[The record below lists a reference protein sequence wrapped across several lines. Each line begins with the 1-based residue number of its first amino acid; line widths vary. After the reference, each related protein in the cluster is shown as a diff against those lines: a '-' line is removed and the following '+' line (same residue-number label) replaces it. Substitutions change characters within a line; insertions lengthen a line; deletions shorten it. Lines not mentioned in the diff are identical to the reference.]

1 MAKQAAY
8 EIQINGVKESIS
20 AVESLNKQLDALEQ
34 RMDKLASKNI
44 NVSTSGGDGGARVS
58 ALDEEAK
65 MLQQIEQ
72 LHQKVAAS
80 EKQEYQELLHAKEE
94 LKEYQTIAK
103 SIAAQTNLS
112 QNINDTSTMMG
123 MKAQLRDLKMAMQTV
138 DVNGDQFKQWAAEAN
153 ELTQKLKEA
162 EASYGTFSRN
172 VGNYSNGVVNGL
184 KQIVIKVGETER
196 TFASAREASRT
207 LSNELKS
214 LSANGKRGTKE
225 WKELNA
231 ALIKFNNDVAGTS
244 AGLNRVISALQ
255 GFTAVASVG
264 RGLSSLFGI
273 DNNEVNQSIQKLV
286 ALQGVLQGL
295 QTIQQQL
302 ANNKGLGIVFNN
314 AFGKIDQYNFAL
326 KRLIVSIAGTGTAA
340 RVAAVGVNLLSGA
353 VKGLMSLGVMALI
366 TAAIEGISRLSKKIQ
381 EWAKGNADL
390 VSSEKLLERQLEQT
404 NKELERKLELNNKL
418 YGSGQITQD
427 EKKLNDEKAYA
438 DAIGKANDAL
448 QKQLEL
454 ASKKGG
460 NTSFAN
466 AALGNQSWV
475 GDKGTSTIF
484 GRSAIE
490 KEIKNTEDLTQR
502 WNLFRE
508 AVSKGEG
515 IMKQADSTFGRIRL
529 SASDVRD
536 ELNHLE
542 QLVAGDLVNSF
553 RKFDITTE
561 DGRKQFIRFVQN
573 IQQNGNELQQS
584 VLFRMGDIL
593 NQKNPELANA
603 LNGYLGLVQ
612 QFVNNFNGETEKLN
626 MMNTVN
632 SIIRSADP
640 TIAMKERIKELEN
653 YLKEHRDELLPGQV
667 ADYNR
672 AIEIEKK
679 NIREYGQKKVKS
691 LQSANAKVEKN
702 QEEALQRLNDLEIKL
717 MDDGLMKQLRQLEE
731 ENRRVCAQIRKN
743 GVNVG
748 ELIKRQEEYYAKERK
763 KIIDE
768 YVAETNQ
775 ILSDAKI
782 DKIDAQIEEIENK
795 MRELSLSRPLNPTP
809 ADNDILSRMFEGLGE
824 DEAELFVKTFNATLD
839 RYSEESVTAL
849 IGFMENLRDNPEYQ
863 NKASEF
869 ENLIDEKKTKEA
881 VDMALNVFKEY
892 YGERA
897 KLIERYG
904 ADFIKIDEQ
913 EGAVAYQLTSEL
925 SESLQARLDNNRK
938 YYAKDLKEYQKY
950 IDKRENRQKESE
962 NNSYKTE
969 RTKLEKE
976 RDKLKDSTNENEIDR
991 REAIDKQIEA
1001 LSLQHDNK
1009 LLKIE
1014 QDSDAQIRDEATK
1027 FYDTQL
1033 ATYNDY
1039 LTSMS
1044 NLADK
1049 QPEVYKS
1056 GFINVKETRAN
1067 YEEIKNTANQMIKDV
1082 DEDIEKLNDDLKNGL
1097 ILPETY
1103 NAVLRQLTAVG
1114 TSANQAF
1121 VSANKGIAD
1130 AKEKLKRQI
1139 MEIAEQVSQTTQ
1151 QMISYFG
1158 DLYNY
1163 NIQKEMDALED
1174 MNQKLEDKLNEQ
1186 KEIEERHKNEIESIE
1201 DELANSRG
1209 DRRQQLIDQLNAEM
1223 QARREAAA
1231 EQKRIEAEKEKN
1243 ERRLEILDKKKRMA
1257 QWKRDIASA
1266 LISGAMAAA
1275 NGYATKPFLPTGL
1288 AMGAL
1293 ATILTAAQV
1302 AIIRHNKPY
1311 AKGGKLDGGVIKGKR
1326 HYAGGISVLGGR
1338 ANVEGGEYITNRI
1351 STANNV
1357 ALLDFVN
1364 SKKHKINLSELI
1376 DFYQSPKALKSSSKR
1391 VFADGGQL
1399 PTMPNIDLGDI
1410 MTDVAIVRDDRPIY
1424 VAVTDIN
1431 KKQDDVRRVR
1441 TLAGL

>member
-1 MAKQAAY
+1 MAKNAEY
-8 EIQINGVKESIS
+8 SIVINGIKESIS
-20 AVESLNKQLDALEQ
+20 AVDSLNKQLDALEQ

-207 LSNELKS
+207 LNNELKS
-214 LSANGKRGTKE
+214 LSVSGKRGTKE
-225 WKELNA
+225 WNELNA
-231 ALIKFNNDVAGTS
+231 AIRKFNNDVAGTS

-438 DAIGKANDAL
+438 EAIEKSNEAL

-490 KEIKNTEDLTQR
+490 KEIKNTEDLIQR

-529 SASDVRD
+529 TASDVRD

-593 NQKNPELANA
+593 NQKSPDLANA

-626 MMNTVN
+626 IMGEVN
-632 SIIRSADP
+632 NVIRSADP
-640 TIAMKERIKELEN
+640 TIALKEQNAKWKKYLDEHGKELQI
-653 YLKEHRDELLPGQV
+653 KDV
-667 ADYNR
+667 ADINK
-672 AIEIEKK
+672 AIETNNKK
-679 NIREYGQKKVKS
+679 IREYGQKKVKS
-691 LQSANAKVEKN
+691 LQSANAKVEKS

-795 MRELSLSRPLNPTP
+795 IRELSLSRPLNPTP
-809 ADNDILSRMFEGLGE
+809 AGNEELAEMFEGMGE
-824 DEAELFVKTFNATLD
+824 EEAEIFVNTFNETLD
-839 RYSEESVTAL
+839 RYSAKSVNAL
-849 IGFMENLRDNPEYQ
+849 RKFMNYLKDNSEYQ
-863 NKASEF
+863 DKASEF
-869 ENLIDEKKTKEA
+869 ESIVNVDGIEKA
-881 VDMALNVFKEY
+881 VDMALKTFKDY
-892 YGERA
+892 YGYRA

-904 ADFIKIDEQ
+904 ADFINIDEQ
-913 EGAVAYQLTSEL
+913 EGAEASALTSEL
-925 SESLQARLDNNRK
+925 SESLYARLDNNRK
-938 YYAKDLKEYQKY
+938 YYAKELEDYKKY
-950 IDKRENRQKESE
+950 IDEREKLQKESE
-962 NNSYKTE
+962 NASYKSE
-969 RTKLEKE
+969 RKKLKKE
-976 RDKLKDSTNENEIDR
+976 RNKLKNATDENEIAR
-991 REAIDKQIEA
+991 RNAIDKQIEA
-1001 LSLQHDNK
+1001 LSLQHANK
-1009 LLKIE
+1009 LLKIK
-1014 QDSDAQIRDEATK
+1014 QDSDEEIKNEGAK

-1039 LTSMS
+1039 LTAMS

-1049 QPEVYKS
+1049 QPVVYNS

-1067 YEEIKNTANQMIKDV
+1067 FEEIKNAAAEMIMGV
-1082 DEDIEKLNDDLKNGL
+1082 EEDIEKLNTDLHDGL

-1103 NAVLRQLTAVG
+1103 NAVLRQLTAIG
-1114 TSANQAF
+1114 NTASGAITTAD
-1121 VSANKGIAD
+1121 KGIAD
-1130 AKEKLKRQI
+1130 AKEKFTKQI
-1139 MEIAEQVSQTTQ
+1139 LEIAEQVSQTTQ

-1163 NIQKEMDALED
+1163 NVQKEIDALED

-1186 KEIEERHKNEIESIE
+1186 KDIEERHKNEIESIE

-1231 EQKRIEAEKEKN
+1231 EQKRIEAEKQAN
-1243 ERRLEILDKKKRMA
+1243 EHRLEILDKKKRMA

-1302 AIIRHNKPY
+1302 AIIKHNKPY
-1311 AKGGKLDGGVIKGKR
+1311 AKGGQLDGGVIKGKR

-1410 MTDVAIVRDDRPIY
+1410 MTDVAVIRDDRP
-1424 VAVTDIN
+1424 VVVSVVDIN
-1431 KKQDDVRRVR
+1431 RKQDDVRRVR

>member
-207 LSNELKS
+207 LNNELKS

-225 WKELNA
+225 WNELNA
-231 ALIKFNNDVAGTS
+231 AIRKFNNDVAGTS

-255 GFTAVASVG
+255 GFTAIASVG
-264 RGLSSLFGI
+264 RGLSGLFGI

-314 AFGKIDQYNFAL
+314 AFGKIDQYNFGL

-340 RVAAVGVNLLSGA
+340 RVAAAGVNLLSGA

-366 TAAIEGISRLSKKIQ
+366 TAAIEGISRLGKKIQ

-390 VSSEKLLERQLEQT
+390 ISSEKLLQNEIDAT
-404 NKELERKLELNNKL
+404 NEKLQKEIDLINKR
-418 YGSGQITQD
+418 YNAGQINAEQQRLET
-427 EKKLNDEKAYA
+427 EKAYA
-438 DAIGKANDAL
+438 DAIGKSNEAL

-454 ASKKGG
+454 ASKRGG

-475 GDKGTSTIF
+475 GDKGVT
-484 GRSAIE
+484 
-490 KEIKNTEDLTQR
+490 
-502 WNLFRE
+502 
-508 AVSKGEG
+508 
-515 IMKQADSTFGRIRL
+515 TFGGFSEGLKTMDDLVKRYELLTKAVEKNKGVTENANSVWGRVSL
-529 SASDVRD
+529 SASDARD
-536 ELNHLE
+536 ELIHLE

-593 NQKNPELANA
+593 NQKSPDLANA

-626 MMNTVN
+626 IMGEVN
-632 SIIRSADP
+632 NVIRSADP
-640 TIAMKERIKELEN
+640 TIA
-653 YLKEHRDELLPGQV
+653 LKEQNAKWKKYLDEHGSELQISEV
-667 ADYNR
+667 A
-672 AIEIEKK
+672 AINKAMDTNNKK
-679 NIREYGQKKVKS
+679 IREYGQKKVNSIKTAAKKEQNAVEDTQDRINELRIKLMNDGLQKELRQLDEENRQTINKIKHNSKNEQLELALQEKLYLKQRQELITKS
-691 LQSANAKVEKN
+691 VEEFNNTMAELNIKDSENEIDNLTNKIEELRVKAYPKYSTPFTKEEILKEIFHIKDFNQIKDIAEEIERLRDADDLIETPSKNTVEELGEKYKDEIDGLKNKTGDLLKDLKSALKKETDVINKYGVGIYNIINDYDDGTWGAANLLDSLNERLAALDEYDKEFRKRILKIVDERNKERQKLLDKEEEKELAELDKEYFDVFN
-702 QEEALQRLNDLEIKL
+702 RLTLTNLTKEEQEENNRKLEEYNSKAVEIEQRYYNKRKDLERQSFEERSRIAEEGYSALLTSLSEFLSKANDLEQKQPVLGRTGFINVNKTKENLKEAEDTIEKELMRISAARTKLDEDFANNLITPEAMNAINMQLNDLENSMAKT
-717 MDDGLMKQLRQLEE
+717 MES
-731 ENRRVCAQIRKN
+731 IR
-743 GVNVG
+743 
-748 ELIKRQEEYYAKERK
+748 A
-763 KIIDE
+763 
-768 YVAETNQ
+768 
-775 ILSDAKI
+775 
-782 DKIDAQIEEIENK
+782 
-795 MRELSLSRPLNPTP
+795 
-809 ADNDILSRMFEGLGE
+809 
-824 DEAELFVKTFNATLD
+824 
-839 RYSEESVTAL
+839 
-849 IGFMENLRDNPEYQ
+849 
-863 NKASEF
+863 
-869 ENLIDEKKTKEA
+869 KTKEA
-881 VDMALNVFKEY
+881 LP
-892 YGERA
+892 
-897 KLIERYG
+897 
-904 ADFIKIDEQ
+904 
-913 EGAVAYQLTSEL
+913 EL
-925 SESLQARLDNNRK
+925 L
-938 YYAKDLKEYQKY
+938 
-950 IDKRENRQKESE
+950 RQ
-962 NNSYKTE
+962 
-969 RTKLEKE
+969 
-976 RDKLKDSTNENEIDR
+976 
-991 REAIDKQIEA
+991 
-1001 LSLQHDNK
+1001 
-1009 LLKIE
+1009 
-1014 QDSDAQIRDEATK
+1014 
-1027 FYDTQL
+1027 F
-1033 ATYNDY
+1033 
-1039 LTSMS
+1039 
-1044 NLADK
+1044 
-1049 QPEVYKS
+1049 
-1056 GFINVKETRAN
+1056 
-1067 YEEIKNTANQMIKDV
+1067 EEIFQ
-1082 DEDIEKLNDDLKNGL
+1082 
-1097 ILPETY
+1097 
-1103 NAVLRQLTAVG
+1103 QLG
-1114 TSANQAF
+1114 QA
-1121 VSANKGIAD
+1121 A
-1130 AKEKLKRQI
+1130 
-1139 MEIAEQVSQTTQ
+1139 Q
-1151 QMISYFG
+1151 QMITAFG
-1158 DLYNY
+1158 DLYDY
-1163 NIQKEMDALED
+1163 NIQKELDAID
-1174 MNQKLEDKLNEQ
+1174 KLNEELDEKLNEQ

-1231 EQKRIEAEKEKN
+1231 EQKRIEAEMKAN
-1243 ERRLEILDKKKRMA
+1243 EHKQEELEKKRARA
-1257 QWKRDIASA
+1257 QYRRDLAQI

-1275 NGYATKPFLPTGL
+1275 NGFATKPFLPTGL

-1293 ATILTAAQV
+1293 ATTLATAQYLIAKKQ
-1302 AIIRHNKPY
+1302 KPY
-1311 AKGGKLDGGVIKGKR
+1311 AKGGQLDGGVIKGKR

-1410 MTDVAIVRDDRPIY
+1410 MTDVAIVRDDRP
-1424 VAVTDIN
+1424 VVVSVVDIN
-1431 KKQDDVRRVR
+1431 RKQDDVRRVR

>member
-1 MAKQAAY
+1 MAKNAEY
-8 EIQINGVKESIS
+8 SIVINGIKESIS

-207 LSNELKS
+207 LNNELKS

-225 WKELNA
+225 WNELNA
-231 ALIKFNNDVAGTS
+231 AIRKFNNDVAGTS

-366 TAAIEGISRLSKKIQ
+366 TAAIEGISRLGKKIQ

-390 VSSEKLLERQLEQT
+390 VSSEKLLQNEIDAT
-404 NKELERKLELNNKL
+404 NEKLQKEIDLINKR
-418 YGSGQITQD
+418 YNAGQINAEQQRLET
-427 EKKLNDEKAYA
+427 EKAYA
-438 DAIGKANDAL
+438 DAIEKSNEAL

-475 GDKGTSTIF
+475 GDKGVT
-484 GRSAIE
+484 
-490 KEIKNTEDLTQR
+490 
-502 WNLFRE
+502 
-508 AVSKGEG
+508 
-515 IMKQADSTFGRIRL
+515 TFGGFSEGLKTMDDLVKRYELLTKAVEKNKGVTENANSVWGRVSL
-529 SASDVRD
+529 SASDARD
-536 ELNHLE
+536 ELIHLE

-593 NQKNPELANA
+593 NQKSPDLANA

-626 MMNTVN
+626 IMGEVN
-632 SIIRSADP
+632 NVIRSADP
-640 TIAMKERIKELEN
+640 TIA
-653 YLKEHRDELLPGQV
+653 LKEQNEKWKKYLDEHGSELQISEV
-667 ADYNR
+667 A
-672 AIEIEKK
+672 AINKAMDTNNKK
-679 NIREYGQKKVKS
+679 IREYGQKKVNSIKTAAKKEQNAVEDT
-691 LQSANAKVEKN
+691 QSRINE
-702 QEEALQRLNDLEIKL
+702 LRIKL
-717 MDDGLMKQLRQLEE
+717 MNDGLQKELRQLDE
-731 ENRRVCAQIRKN
+731 ENRQTINKIKHNSKN
-743 GVNVG
+743 VQLELALQEKLYLKQRQ
-748 ELIKRQEEYYAKERK
+748 ELITKSVEEFNN
-763 KIIDE
+763 
-768 YVAETNQ
+768 T
-775 ILSDAKI
+775 
-782 DKIDAQIEEIENK
+782 
-795 MRELSLSRPLNPTP
+795 M
-809 ADNDILSRMFEGLGE
+809 
-824 DEAELFVKTFNATLD
+824 AELN
-839 RYSEESVTAL
+839 
-849 IGFMENLRDNPEYQ
+849 I
-863 NKASEF
+863 
-869 ENLIDEKKTKEA
+869 
-881 VDMALNVFKEY
+881 
-892 YGERA
+892 
-897 KLIERYG
+897 
-904 ADFIKIDEQ
+904 
-913 EGAVAYQLTSEL
+913 
-925 SESLQARLDNNRK
+925 
-938 YYAKDLKEYQKY
+938 KDL
-950 IDKRENRQKESE
+950 
-962 NNSYKTE
+962 
-969 RTKLEKE
+969 
-976 RDKLKDSTNENEIDR
+976 ENEIDYLTNKIEELR
-991 REAIDKQIEA
+991 VKAYPKYSTPFTKEEILKEIFRIKDLNEIKDIAEEIERLRDADDLIETPSKNTVEELGEKYKDEIDGLENKTGDLLKDLKSA
-1001 LSLQHDNK
+1001 LKKETDVINKYGVGIYNIINDYDDGTWGAANLLDSLNERLAALDEYDKEFRKRILKIVDERNKERQK
-1009 LLKIE
+1009 LLDKEEEKELAELDKEYFDVFNRLTLTNLTKEEQEENNRKLEEYNRKTVEIE
-1014 QDSDAQIRDEATK
+1014 QR
-1027 FYDTQL
+1027 Y
-1033 ATYNDY
+1033 YNKRKDLERQAFEERSRIAEEGY
-1039 LTSMS
+1039 SALLTSLS
-1044 NLADK
+1044 EFLSKANDLEQK
-1049 QPEVYKS
+1049 QPVLGKA
-1056 GFINVKETRAN
+1056 GFINVKKTKENLKEAEATIEKELMRISAARTKLDEDFAN
-1067 YEEIKNTANQMIKDV
+1067 NLITPEAMNAINMQLNDLENSMAKTMESIGAKTKEALPELLRQFEEIFQ
-1082 DEDIEKLNDDLKNGL
+1082 
-1097 ILPETY
+1097 
-1103 NAVLRQLTAVG
+1103 QLG
-1114 TSANQAF
+1114 QA
-1121 VSANKGIAD
+1121 A
-1130 AKEKLKRQI
+1130 
-1139 MEIAEQVSQTTQ
+1139 Q
-1151 QMISYFG
+1151 QMITAFG
-1158 DLYNY
+1158 DLYDY
-1163 NIQKEMDALED
+1163 NIQKELDAID
-1174 MNQKLEDKLNEQ
+1174 KLNEELDEKLNEQ

-1201 DELANSRG
+1201 DELATSRG

-1231 EQKRIEAEKEKN
+1231 EQKRIEAEMKAN
-1243 ERRLEILDKKKRMA
+1243 EHKQEELEKKKARA
-1257 QWKRDIASA
+1257 QYRRDLAQI

-1275 NGYATKPFLPTGL
+1275 NGFATKPFLPTGL

-1293 ATILTAAQV
+1293 ATTLATAQYLIAKKQ
-1302 AIIRHNKPY
+1302 KPY
-1311 AKGGKLDGGVIKGKR
+1311 AKGGLLEGPSHK
-1326 HYAGGISVLGGR
+1326 HGGIPVGNTGIE
-1338 ANVEGGEYITNRI
+1338 VEGKEYVIRKE
-1351 STANNV
+1351 STAKNV
-1357 ALLDFVN
+1357 NLLDF
-1364 SKKHKINLSELI
+1364 IN
-1376 DFYQSPKALKSSSKR
+1376 KSKR
-1391 VFADGGQL
+1391 KLTLSDFIDYYEGRKNKAFRNMSGKYADGGQL

-1410 MTDVAIVRDDRPIY
+1410 MTDVAILRDNRP
-1424 VAVTDIN
+1424 VVVSVVDIN
-1431 KKQDDVRRVR
+1431 RKQDDVRRVQI
-1441 TLAGL
+1441 LSGLNPR